1 VILLDRTCTC
11 GGKAEL
17 IRISHLLVAVCKTC
31 RAISLK
37 RSEKCG

>member
-1 VILLDRTCTC
+1 VILLDQVCTC

-17 IRISHLLVAVCKTC
+17 IRISHLLVAVCLDC

-37 RSEKCG
+37 EGKTCG